1 MGRSLRQVLERG
13 ALLIGV
19 AATPA
24 ALGCTSWRQA
34 GLPADQLVRQQ
45 RPGAVR
51 VTLLDSSRVVLLR
64 PHSVGDS
71 LVGNAE
77 GDERRTAV
85 PTDSVKAVAV
95 RQLNSTT
102 TALSVI
108 GAAGLVFTALCV
120 GVAGVCFPGD

>member
-1 MGRSLRQVLERG
+1 MRRSTGRGLKRRAFVIAMTATVAMG
-13 ALLIGV
+13 
-19 AATPA
+19 
-24 ALGCTSWRQA
+24 GCTSWRQA
-34 GLPADQLVRQQ
+34 NLAADELVREK

-71 LVGNAE
+71 LVGDAE

-95 RQLNSTT
+95 RQLNGTT
-102 TALSVI
+102 TTLSVI
-108 GAAGLVFTALCV
+108 GAAGLVFTALCL